1 MSGELTSRRLT
12 AVKTQRLPDEPETM
26 FLTFE
31 TATGEAFTVHAQKDE
46 LAALAAQ
53 MAADARGVTQ

>member
-1 MSGELTSRRLT
+1 MSDEMTSRRVT
-12 AVKTQRLPDEPETM
+12 AVKTQRLPDEPETV

-31 TATGEAFTVHAQKDE
+31 TMTGEAFTFHMRSGE

-53 MAADARGVTQ
+53 MATDARGVTQ